1 MNNTFNNN
9 NNNNNDQNL
18 NNIDSQN
25 NNIQNTNT
33 PQQLNTNNQ
42 FNINNIEK
50 PSNFN
55 NDNNNNNNT
64 EDEQPKEIFNP
75 YIPDKK
81 NPFNN
86 MNIEFEE
93 IKELSL
99 KDYIVLCWH
108 CKNAIKI
115 EDNWKLFECGNC
127 HRMNKLPQKLLN
139 EIYFSKKLKNYRYN
153 DYMNH
158 LDMILPLPFIMVNC
172 PFCKANNKVKNSVD
186 HCICFVCGNS
196 FNIDYTE
203 ENVRNKDR
211 VSLNPNSKYYR
222 YKSQTPEVHRYV
234 PINKIYRNNDYFF
247 PEPINYDNDYY
258 YNYYDRL
265 YYNNFKWDPNNLG
278 KMNFISPNNYYV
290 NTNNMNNNL
299 NYNEI
304 QKGYLLKDKEIKQF
318 QNMNEDYKN
327 KRANILKNLYFM
339 K

>member
-1 MNNTFNNN
+1 
-9 NNNNNDQNL
+9 
-18 NNIDSQN
+18 
-25 NNIQNTNT
+25 
-33 PQQLNTNNQ
+33 
-42 FNINNIEK
+42 
-50 PSNFN
+50 
-55 NDNNNNNNT
+55 
-64 EDEQPKEIFNP
+64 
-75 YIPDKK
+75 
-81 NPFNN
+81 
-86 MNIEFEE
+86 
-93 IKELSL
+93 
-99 KDYIVLCWH
+99 
-108 CKNAIKI
+108 
-115 EDNWKLFECGNC
+115 
-127 HRMNKLPQKLLN
+127 
-139 EIYFSKKLKNYRYN
+139 
-153 DYMNH
+153 
-158 LDMILPLPFIMVNC
+158 MVNC

-222 YKSQTPEVHRYV
+222 YKSQTPELHRYV
-234 PINKIYRNNDYFF
+234 PVNKIYRNNDYFF